1 MNAPGTDRLGDAP
14 DTGGLITAPDPI
26 PRAAL
31 VTGAASGIGAATARA
46 LGRAGYAVAV
56 CDLSGPGAHETA
68 DGIRSTGATATAYR
82 VDVTDETAVADA
94 VRATERDLGPL
105 DVVVHAA
112 GIFDQ
117 NQPFL
122 ELPDEVWE
130 LVLRVN
136 VRGTANVLRAA
147 LPTLAGRGRGSI
159 ITVASSAG
167 LVPRGGGAA
176 YIASKHAVVGLTLKV
191 AAEAAAQG
199 VRVNA
204 VAPGWI
210 PTRLFE
216 TSATAL
222 RSGTT
227 ARPGGIPD
235 EPAPVGGTVPM
246 RRPGT
251 ADEVAEGIVFLAD
264 DRSRYITGAVL
275 PIDGGYL
282 VA

>member
-1 MNAPGTDRLGDAP
+1 MSAP
-14 DTGGLITAPDPI
+14 DAA
-26 PRAAL
+26 RRVAL

-46 LGRAGYAVAV
+46 LARAGYAVAA
-56 CDLSGPGAHETA
+56 CDLSGPGARETA
-68 DGIRSTGATATAYR
+68 DGIRSTGVRATAYQ
-82 VDVTDETAVADA
+82 VDVTDGTAVADA
-94 VRATERDLGPL
+94 VHATQHELGPL

-117 NQPFL
+117 NQPFT
-122 ELPDEVWE
+122 ELTDDVWE

-136 VRGTANVLRAA
+136 VRGTANTLRAA
-147 LPTLAGRGRGSI
+147 LPALAARGHGSI

-176 YIASKHAVVGLTLKV
+176 YIASKHAVVGLTMKV

-222 RSGTT
+222 RAGT
-227 ARPGGIPD
+227 ARPGEIPE

-246 RRPGT
+246 GRPGT
-251 ADEVAEGIVFLAD
+251 ADEVADGIVFLAD
-264 DRSRYITGAVL
+264 DRSRYITGTVL

-282 VA
+282 LA

>member
-1 MNAPGTDRLGDAP
+1 MSAPVPVAARP
-14 DTGGLITAPDPI
+14 
-26 PRAAL
+26 AAL

-46 LGRAGYAVAV
+46 LGRSGYAVAAW
-56 CDLSGPGAHETA
+56 DLSGLGVKETVEEIRASGARA
-68 DGIRSTGATATAYR
+68 AAYA
-82 VDVTDETAVADA
+82 VDVTDDAAVSEA
-94 VRATERDLGPL
+94 VRATVDELGPL

-117 NQPFL
+117 NQPFA
-122 ELPDEVWE
+122 ELTDSVWGA
-130 LVLRVN
+130 VLRVN
-136 VRGTANVLRAA
+136 VQGTANVLRAV
-147 LPTLAGRGRGSI
+147 LPAMVDRRRGSV

-167 LVPRGGGAA
+167 IVPRGGGAA

-191 AAEAAAQG
+191 AAEVAPQG

-216 TSATAL
+216 TSAAAL
-222 RSGTT
+222 RADARSGDV
-227 ARPGGIPD
+227 PD
-235 EPAPVGGTVPM
+235 EPTPVGGSVPM
-246 RRPGT
+246 QRPGT
-251 ADEVAEGIVFLAD
+251 VDEVADGIVFLAD

-282 VA
+282 VG

>member
-1 MNAPGTDRLGDAP
+1 MSPAAPERK
-14 DTGGLITAPDPI
+14 
-26 PRAAL
+26 AAF
-31 VTGAASGIGAATARA
+31 VTGAGSGIGAAAARA

-56 CDLSGPGAHETA
+56 CDLSATAAQETA
-68 DGIRSTGATATAYR
+68 EALRASGVRTAVYT
-82 VDVTDETAVADA
+82 VDVTNGVAVADA
-94 VRATERDLGPL
+94 VRAAGDELGPL
-105 DVVVHAA
+105 EAVVHAA

-117 NQPFL
+117 NRPFA
-122 ELPDEVWE
+122 ELTAATWD

-136 VRGTANVLRAA
+136 VLGTANVLRAV
-147 LPTLAGRGRGSI
+147 LPAMTERRHGSV

-191 AAEAAAQG
+191 AAEVADRG

-216 TSATAL
+216 TSAAAL
-222 RSGTT
+222 RADAPSTDV
-227 ARPGGIPD
+227 PD
-235 EPAPVGGTVPM
+235 EPVPVGGVIPM

-251 ADEVAEGIVFLAD
+251 ADEVADGIVFLAGD
-264 DRSRYITGAVL
+264 SSRYITGTVL
-275 PIDGGYL
+275 PVDGGYL
-282 VA
+282 VG